1 MKVVLNFDLGE
12 AFVND
17 LKSIFPDVDF
27 RPVYTSE
34 EELRE
39 VVDAEVQFGL
49 ISQDAFA
56 AAKKL
61 RWFHFIGMGFDG
73 YKINFP
79 KMFDGEFIFTRAPG
93 THVIP
98 MAEHTFAMILAY
110 AHRIPDFIAD
120 QKAHCWNTENYMDK
134 IIELS
139 GTTMGIISMGS
150 IGKGIALRAQ
160 GFDMEILAVDSQSM
174 APPLGVREV
183 WSMDRLD
190 ELLARSD
197 WLVVTTPYTKESH
210 HLIDQKRI
218 ERMKPGVFITI
229 MSRGG
234 IVDEEAL
241 IDALRSGHVAGA
253 GIDAVAQEPMPADS
267 PFWDMPNV
275 IISPHVSAHS
285 PQLWLRRGQ
294 IFKDNLKRYLDG
306 EPLLYVCNKDT
317 KF

>member
-134 IIELS
+134 IIEFIQDNINFLNNIQS
-139 GTTMGIISMGS
+139 YHWQTRSYSEHETLTEYHEKFNRLNDEFVVAWQGKTGQRVNFSAELRPGIMNY
-150 IGKGIALRAQ
+150 ADNPQ
-160 GFDMEILAVDSQSM
+160 
-174 APPLGVREV
+174 
-183 WSMDRLD
+183 
-190 ELLARSD
+190 
-197 WLVVTTPYTKESH
+197 
-210 HLIDQKRI
+210 
-218 ERMKPGVFITI
+218 
-229 MSRGG
+229 
-234 IVDEEAL
+234 
-241 IDALRSGHVAGA
+241 VAG
-253 GIDAVAQEPMPADS
+253 DVQKHAQY
-267 PFWDMPNV
+267 
-275 IISPHVSAHS
+275 IIEFSKIPDF
-285 PQLWLRRGQ
+285 
-294 IFKDNLKRYLDG
+294 FKKKKVDVLELPKKPLK
-306 EPLLYVCNKDT
+306 K
-317 KF
+317 